1 MQHDGHR
8 RAGSPKALSHQGLPH
23 RGGGTRLHTQSD
35 RRRRAV
41 GGGVVD
47 ESASP
52 CPPPAASLR
61 GSEEGGREATW
72 RRPRPSVLLR
82 RRLLPPPLAT
92 LQAPEASKLFLFLFG
107 VTSAS
112 RLGSPER
119 PLLFKKEVRLGW
131 RMSRIHLH
139 SEWGLPYVT

>member
-1 MQHDGHR
+1 MGEGR
-8 RAGSPKALSHQGLPH
+8 GFTPRAIA
-23 RGGGTRLHTQSD
+23 GGGPWVVGWWTRV
-35 RRRRAV
+35 RRRARPLLQACGARRKV
-41 GGGVVD
+41 GGKQ
-47 ESASP
+47 P
-52 CPPPAASLR
+52 
-61 GSEEGGREATW
+61 GGARAQVC
-72 RRPRPSVLLR
+72 SLR